1 MEWHHNRT
9 LQVRMAVTLGLFVVF
24 VVVFLGTLTALLVVG
39 VALVAMVTPVPE
51 WTQVPLGG
59 VLTLA
64 LVVGTLQRHW
74 PPETPVD
81 VRDMPVGEVDRAE
94 RPHLHKQVDRL
105 ARQADLPAPTVAVA
119 DVAVPN
125 AFTTGLSRK
134 HATVVVTRGLLD
146 RLSPEELTAVLAHEL
161 AHLKNRDA
169 VVMTLVAT
177 PLVVAEVL
185 TKWADDV
192 TARKADPTTGN
203 EGVEMFALFGV
214 YAVAGLFWL
223 AGRTLVRAL
232 SRSRELAADRGAV
245 ALTGAPATL
254 ASALRTISDTADVPR
269 EDLRS
274 VHGATQA
281 FAIIPVDGGHAPVRL
296 GPEGDR
302 VPLTR
307 RLTAPLDPYA
317 RRYLG
322 THPSTERRL
331 ALLGDLEAGR
341 AGDTG

>member
-1 MEWHHNRT
+1 MKWQRDWMLH
-9 LQVRMAVTLGLFVVF
+9 VRMAVTLGLFVVF
-24 VVVFLGTLTALLVVG
+24 AVVFLGTLTVLVVLG
-39 VALVAMVTPVPE
+39 VSLVAMVTPVPE
-51 WTQVPLGG
+51 WTPVPLGG
-59 VLTLA
+59 ALTLVIVA
-64 LVVGTLQRHW
+64 GILRRHW
-74 PPETPVD
+74 NPGTPVA
-81 VRDMPVGEVDRAE
+81 VRDMPVERVDRAE
-94 RPHLHKQVDRL
+94 QPHLHDRVDRL
-105 ARQADLPAPTVAVA
+105 AQQADLPSPAVAVA

-125 AFTTGLSRK
+125 AFTTGVSRT

-146 RLSPEELTAVLAHEL
+146 GLSPEELTAVLAHEL

-169 VVMTLVAT
+169 VVMTFVAT

-192 TARKADPTTGN
+192 TARKAGTGK
-203 EGVEMFALFGV
+203 EGLEMLALFGV

-223 AGRTLVRAL
+223 AGRALVRAL

-245 ALTGAPATL
+245 ALTGAPAAL

-281 FAIIPVDGGHAPVRL
+281 FAIVPADRGHGPVRL

-302 VPLTR
+302 VPLTS
-307 RLTAPLDPYA
+307 RLMAPLDPYA

-331 ALLGDLEAGR
+331 ALLGDLEAGLSDDV
-341 AGDTG
+341 G